1 MQEVAVL
8 GVGLHRFGKT
18 GDDIVGT
25 KSVTELCRTAV
36 DMALKDAGVS
46 WKQIQAVAA
55 ASSRFSG
62 GKGWG
67 LNGNDVVEDL
77 GSTGIPVYN
86 MSAGCAAGGNAF
98 NVGYS
103 LVAGGVYDMVLVV
116 GGEVMPKGMIQ
127 TSGLEDPNDP
137 EFLRQRC
144 IGFPGPSFWATLARR
159 RMADFGTTEEQY
171 AKVTVKARKCSVG
184 NPYARF
190 QKEITLEDV
199 LKSPYVSNPLRL
211 FEICPV
217 SNGAAAAVI
226 CSKEMAK
233 KFTNN
238 PPVWVASS
246 AVATMTFD
254 DALPRGLAGP
264 VPTGHS
270 YHTEAKAAVQKA
282 FEKAGIGPKDISFTE
297 LQDNTCYYELAF
309 PEEWGLCQP
318 GEAETLLE
326 AGETLPTGSMPIN
339 PSGGFVSF
347 GEATTAMGVFQIA
360 ELTWQLRGQSG
371 ARQVPNAKVG
381 LAQTLGLGGN
391 AKAAILKR

>member
-18 GDDIVGT
+18 GDAIVGT
-25 KSVTELCRTAV
+25 KSVTELCRHAV

-46 WKQIQAVAA
+46 WRQIEAVCA

-67 LNGNDVVEDL
+67 LNGNDVVEDV

-103 LVAGGVYDMVLVV
+103 MVAGGVYDMVLVV

-127 TSGLEDPNDP
+127 TSGVEDPNDR

-159 RMADFGTTEEQY
+159 RMHDYGTTEEQF
-171 AKVTVKARKCSVG
+171 ARITVKARQCSVG

-190 QKEITLEDV
+190 QKEVSLEEV
-199 LKSPYVSNPLRL
+199 LASPYVSNPLRL

-217 SNGAAAAVI
+217 SNGAAAAII
-226 CSKEMAK
+226 CSKQKARELTTK
-233 KFTNN
+233 
-238 PPVWVASS
+238 PVWVASS
-246 AVATMTFD
+246 AVATMTFAD
-254 DALPRGLAGP
+254 SLPRGLAGP
-264 VPTGHS
+264 SPSGPS
-270 YHTEAKAAVQKA
+270 FHTEVKAAVTRA
-282 FEKAGIGPKDISFTE
+282 FERSGIGPKEISFTE

-309 PEEWGLCQP
+309 PEEWGLCEP
-318 GEAETLLE
+318 GEAERLVE
-326 AGETLPTGSMPIN
+326 AGETLPTGRMPIN

-381 LAQTLGLGGN
+381 LAQTIGLGGN
-391 AKAAILKR
+391 ATAAILKR

>member
-1 MQEVAVL
+1 MQEVTVL

-18 GDDIVGT
+18 GDDIVAN
-25 KSVTELCRTAV
+25 KSVTELCRHAV
-36 DMALKDAGVS
+36 DAALADAGVK
-46 WKQIQAVAA
+46 WTQIQAVCA

-103 LVAGGVYDMVLVV
+103 MVAGGVYDMVLVV

-127 TSGLEDPNDP
+127 TSGVEEVTDP

-144 IGFPGPSFWATLARR
+144 VGMPGPSFWATLARR
-159 RMADFGTTEEQY
+159 RMHEFGTTEEQL
-171 AKVTVKARKCSVG
+171 AKVTVKARKCSVH

-190 QKEITLEDV
+190 QKEISLQEV
-199 LKSPYVSNPLRL
+199 LASPYVSNPLRL

-217 SNGAAAAVI
+217 SNGAAAVVI
-226 CSKEMAK
+226 CSSATAR
-233 KFTNN
+233 KFTTH
-238 PPVWVASS
+238 PVRVASS
-246 AVATMTFD
+246 TVATMHFS

-264 VPTGHS
+264 VPNGPS
-270 YHTEAKAAVQKA
+270 LHTEVQAAVTRA
-282 FEKAGIGPKDISFTE
+282 FEQAGIGPKELSLTE
-297 LQDNTCYYELAF
+297 LQDNTCFYELAY

-318 GEAETLLE
+318 GEAEHLLE
-326 AGETLPTGSMPIN
+326 SGQTAPTGSMPIN

-347 GEATTAMGVFQIA
+347 GEATTAMGVFQIV
-360 ELTWQLRGQSG
+360 ELAWQLRGQSG
-371 ARQVPNAKVG
+371 GRQVPGARVG
-381 LAQTLGLGGN
+381 LAQTNGLGGN
-391 AKAAILKR
+391 ATATILKR

>member
-1 MQEVAVL
+1 MQDVAVL

-18 GDDIVGT
+18 GDSVVGN
-25 KSVTELCRTAV
+25 KSVTELCRHAV
-36 DMALKDAGVS
+36 DRALEDAGVA
-46 WKQIQAVAA
+46 WGQIEAVAA

-67 LNGNDVVEDL
+67 LNGNDVVEDI
-77 GSTGIPVYN
+77 GSTGIPVFN

-103 LVAGGVYDMVLVV
+103 LVAGGLYDIVLVV

-127 TSGLEDPNDP
+127 TSGIEEATDP

-159 RMADFGTTEEQY
+159 RMHDYGTTEEQF
-171 AKVTVKARKCSVG
+171 ASVTVKARKCSVG

-190 QKEITLEDV
+190 QKEVTLADV
-199 LKSPYVSNPLRL
+199 LASPYVSNPLRL
-211 FEICPV
+211 FQICPV
-217 SNGAAAAVI
+217 SNGAAAVII
-226 CSKEMAK
+226 CSKRKARE
-233 KFTNN
+233 FTTR
-238 PPVWVASS
+238 PVWVASS
-246 AVATMTFD
+246 AVATMTFED
-254 DALPRGLAGP
+254 SLPRGLAGP
-264 VPTGHS
+264 VPSGPS
-270 YHTEAKAAVQKA
+270 LHTEVKGAVTRA
-282 FEKAGIGPKDISFTE
+282 FERAGIGPKDVSFTE

-309 PEEWGLCQP
+309 PEEWGLCEP
-318 GEAETLLE
+318 GEAERLVA
-326 AGETLPTGSMPIN
+326 AGETTPTGRMPIN

-371 ARQVPNAKVG
+371 GRQVPDAKVG
-381 LAQTLGLGGN
+381 LAQTNGLGGN
-391 AKAAILKR
+391 ATAAILKR